1 MTWGDTFSGV
11 VDSVKSVGTAVGEMK
26 GYFTGAKEQPSYM
39 GKGNMPGFGSDGSY
53 GGSSGSGFQS
63 SNSGFQGNSFQPRN
77 KPWETK
83 KTSSWDSDWG
93 KKKSKKKKGKKKKKA
108 RDLDDFFDSSSDSE
122 EEVRKK
128 KKKKKKQRKLSIES
142 DSSEPSELVRKK
154 SKKKKKKREQAKDPA
169 KRKMLNDAYFD
180 KLKLKHRSPTDA
192 DSADSDDESEE
203 PKPKRRSRKSRRKK
217 SESSDSED
225 ERKKR
230 RKPKPSKHSTKKKPK
245 RPTRPT
251 KQEKQLSDSDDESDM
266 SDSSDLDELLVD
278 TAPKKSKSKKKS
290 KKIPAKPS
298 KASKRPK
305 LITKKLDVQDDD
317 SDIDELF
324 EDDKKSKKKKSK
336 KKSKKAHDS
345 PVITTKPEDVP
356 DLLDLKA
363 LAKKSDPASILD
375 DLGKPSQPPPTDD
388 IFSITK
394 TNDNLLRTPL
404 TGGLATVTQP
414 NILSGPQP
422 ASHATNNSLF
432 TQLHTQQPNFSQ
444 PQIAMRPAYPPVGNA
459 YQPGVYP
466 QGGAYQ
472 QQMGLQQQGYYPYA
486 QQRPQMQATQSNR
499 SPFPTL
505 QQQPKGKKK
514 TTKSL
519 AFKDVMSAENFSLGK
534 DPNPAPSLSSLI

>member
-1 MTWGDTFSGV
+1 M
-11 VDSVKSVGTAVGEMK
+11 
-26 GYFTGAKEQPSYM
+26 GAKEEQPSYL

-53 GGSSGSGFQS
+53 GGSSGSGFQ
-63 SNSGFQGNSFQPRN
+63 GNSFQPRN

-83 KTSSWDSDWG
+83 RTSNWDSDWG
-93 KKKSKKKKGKKKKKA
+93 KKKSKKK
-108 RDLDDFFDSSSDSE
+108 
-122 EEVRKK
+122 
-128 KKKKKKQRKLSIES
+128 QRKLSIDS
-142 DSSEPSELVRKK
+142 DSSEPSEIVRKK
-154 SKKKKKKREQAKDPA
+154 SKKKKKKK
-169 KRKMLNDAYFD
+169 
-180 KLKLKHRSPTDA
+180 
-192 DSADSDDESEE
+192 ADSDDESEE
-203 PKPKRRSRKSRRKK
+203 PKSKRRPKKSRRKK

-251 KQEKQLSDSDDESDM
+251 KQEKQLSDSDDESDL

-345 PVITTKPEDVP
+345 PVVTTKPEDVP

-404 TGGLATVTQP
+404 TGGLATVSQP

-422 ASHATNNSLF
+422 PSHATNSSLF

-444 PQIAMRPAYPPVGNA
+444 PQIAMRPAYPAVGNA
-459 YQPGVYP
+459 YQPTGVYP
-466 QGGAYQ
+466 QGAYQ
-472 QQMGLQQQGYYPYA
+472 PQMGLQQQGYYPYA
-486 QQRPQMQATQSNR
+486 QQRPQMQATQPNR
-499 SPFPTL
+499 NPFPAL
-505 QQQPKGKKK
+505 QQQQPKGKKK

-519 AFKDVMSAENFSLGK
+519 AFKDVMSAENFSLGT